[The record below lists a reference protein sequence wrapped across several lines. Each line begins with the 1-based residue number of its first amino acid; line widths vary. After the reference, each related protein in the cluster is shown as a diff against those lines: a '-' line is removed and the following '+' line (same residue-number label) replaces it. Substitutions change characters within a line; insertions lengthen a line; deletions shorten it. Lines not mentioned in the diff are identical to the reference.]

1 MLTVERRGRGR
12 RSKVRWA
19 KVALINRHTKA
30 DAKEGCNRY
39 DSQNVKGS
47 TDYAKI
53 RC

>member
-1 MLTVERRGRGR
+1 MLTGERWGRER

>member
-1 MLTVERRGRGR
+1 MLTGERRE
-12 RSKVRWA
+12 SKVRWA

-39 DSQNVKGS
+39 DWQNVKGS